1 MSCEAPR
8 RPVVRRQLEIK
19 NELGLHLR
27 AAARWVQTAQ
37 DFDVDLVVSKDGRQ
51 VNGKSVID
59 LLLLALTV
67 GSQIEVVASGP
78 DAAAALDAL
87 EALLERKFHEKQ

>member
-1 MSCEAPR
+1 
-8 RPVVRRQLEIK
+8 VVRRQLEIK

-37 DFDVDLVVSKDGRQ
+37 DFDVDLVVSKGEQQ

-87 EALLERKFHEKQ
+87 EALLERKFFEGA